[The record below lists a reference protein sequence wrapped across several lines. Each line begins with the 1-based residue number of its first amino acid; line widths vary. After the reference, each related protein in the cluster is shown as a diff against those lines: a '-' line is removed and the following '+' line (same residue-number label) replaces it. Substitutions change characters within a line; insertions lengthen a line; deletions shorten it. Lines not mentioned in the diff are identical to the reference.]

1 MTINLGRIQ
10 IYTKFVKFKIRF
22 IGIQLNMVTLGQFQ
36 YQRNVNVRFVEVPL
50 LAVKAIKMNR

>member
-10 IYTKFVKFKIRF
+10 IYTKSVKFKIRF